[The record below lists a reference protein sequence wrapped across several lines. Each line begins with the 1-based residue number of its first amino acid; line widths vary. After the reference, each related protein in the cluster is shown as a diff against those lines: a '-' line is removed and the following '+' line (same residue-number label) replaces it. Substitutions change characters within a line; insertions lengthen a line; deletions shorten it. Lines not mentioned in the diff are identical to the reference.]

1 MLGRER
7 SRARLLRDFEVTS
20 MDSRKKKLIEAT
32 ICAALIAGI
41 PLIAAAAPA
50 PAAPSVHAT
59 SMVHTR

>member
-1 MLGRER
+1 
-7 SRARLLRDFEVTS
+7 

-32 ICAALIAGI
+32 LCAALIAGI
-41 PLIAAAAPA
+41 PLIAAAAQA